1 MTRVY
6 TVLVLLAVA
15 MVTFAASTFTV
26 AETERAIKLKLGDIV
41 RTDYEPGLHF
51 KIPIY
56 HSVRKFDKR
65 VLTMDASPDRMLTVE
80 KKNLVVDAFVKWQII
95 DTVEFFQATGGD
107 IQLARGRLHE
117 YIKNQLYDEFG
128 KRTIVEVVSGE
139 RAAIMQAVQDVTD
152 RKAADLGVNVV
163 DVRIK
168 RVELPDNV
176 RDSVFQR
183 MEKERNAEASRYRAL
198 GREEAKRI
206 RARAEREVEE
216 ILAEAYRE
224 AQGVRGEGD
233 ARAASIYAE
242 AYQEDEDFYAFYRSL
257 IAYERSF
264 DGGRDTLV
272 LEPDSEFFDYFERA
286 QGRAEPES
294 APAFA
299 GSPGSAQGQ
308 SE

>member
-15 MVTFAASTFTV
+15 LVTFAASTFTV
-26 AETERAIKLKLGDIV
+26 GETERAIKLKLGEVV
-41 RTDYEPGLHF
+41 RADYEPGLHF

-80 KKNLVVDAFVKWQII
+80 KKNLVVDAFIKWQII
-95 DTVEFFQATGGD
+95 DTVEFFQATGGNEE
-107 IQLARGRLHE
+107 LARGRLHE

-152 RKAADLGVNVV
+152 RKAAELGVDVV

-206 RARAEREVEE
+206 RAEAEREVEV

-224 AQGVRGEGD
+224 AQGIRGEGD
-233 ARAASIYAE
+233 ARATDIYAE
-242 AYQEDEDFYAFYRSL
+242 AYREDEDFYAFYRSL
-257 IAYERSF
+257 LAYERSF

-272 LEPDSEFFDYFERA
+272 LEPDSEFFDYFESA
-286 QGRAEPES
+286 QGRETPR
-294 APAFA
+294 PGPGLA
-299 GSPGSAQGQ
+299 GSPGEASGA